1 MKKKVIVILTLLFI
15 LILITVIIYQ
25 QHIIIKSNQ
34 KLNVGFIYINS
45 ISDFGWTYAHES
57 GRIQLKNNFKQISA
71 IYRENVSPDNLA
83 LTIKELV
90 EKERCKVIV
99 TTSFSYDS
107 NIINLSNLYPD
118 IIFLSCAGFT
128 VKKNLIPYMVDLYQI
143 YYLNGLIA
151 AGSTKTGKIGYIG
164 AYKIPEVIRHIN
176 AFTIGAKEINPNIKV
191 NLSWLNKW
199 YDPEKSSNIAKKMI
213 EDGIDVIA
221 YTEDSSAIPETC
233 QKYYEETGK
242 KIYTFSHYSPMDKF
256 GEDVIVSG
264 QIVNW
269 GLLYINIFNK
279 ILSGRIEP
287 KLHYWFANSNA
298 AILGKNYNTMISQQ
312 VIEILKE
319 KKLLINSNKINLYEY
334 IIFRYNQMKD
344 NLITYDP
351 FTGPIYSNKGELKIY
366 NRERANLT
374 DLLTMD
380 WFISSIFEVNY

>member
-15 LILITVIIYQ
+15 LILITIIIYQ

-34 KLNVGFIYINS
+34 KLNVGFIYINN

-57 GRIQLKNNFKQISA
+57 GRIQLKNNFKQINA
-71 IYRENVSPDNLA
+71 IYRENVSPDNLS

-151 AGSTKTGKIGYIG
+151 AGLTKTDKIGYIG

-191 NLSWLNKW
+191 NLYWLNKW
-199 YDPEKSSNIAKKMI
+199 YDPEKSSNIVKKMI

-279 ILSGRIEP
+279 ILAGRVEP

-380 WFISSIFEVNY
+380 WFISSIFEENY